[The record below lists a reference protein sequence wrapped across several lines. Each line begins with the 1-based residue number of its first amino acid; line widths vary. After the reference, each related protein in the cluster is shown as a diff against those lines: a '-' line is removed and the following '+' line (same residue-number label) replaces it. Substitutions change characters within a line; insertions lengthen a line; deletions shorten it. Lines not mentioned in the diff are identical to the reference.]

1 VTIATRPVTWELLR
15 DSGEPRAATSVRDD
29 GVTTVLGVW
38 FALGMFVDAWAHS
51 NLPGLES
58 FFTPWHA
65 VFYSGFA
72 ATAGWILWLVWGQVR
87 AGRRGRAAVPVGY
100 GAAVVALPVF
110 AVSGAGDLVWHTV
123 LGIETSTN
131 VFFSPSHLG
140 LVGSM
145 VVILTSPLR
154 AAWDRYPP
162 GSRPSVRA
170 LLPAVLTLA
179 FAGSLLLLFLS
190 YANPMRFDARH
201 VVSFLSDRDDDDP
214 AKWLVAS
221 MLVFGE
227 LLVLPLLL
235 IARRWHLP
243 PGAASVVFGADA
255 LISATLLG
263 FRADRMALVYGLLA
277 TGLLVDLVAVELRP
291 AGDRRAAFWAFGALT
306 PFLTWAVFLMIS
318 AFGAGRAPTIVEYWT
333 GIPVVAGLLG
343 WLLAALMLPNAVPR
357 QPAAA

>member
-15 DSGEPRAATSVRDD
+15 DSGEPRAATPVRDD
-29 GVTTVLGVW
+29 VVTTVLGVW

-51 NLPGLES
+51 NLPKLET

-87 AGRRGRAAVPVGY
+87 VGRRGRAAVPLGY

-131 VFFSPSHLG
+131 IFFSPSHLG

-145 VVILTSPLR
+145 VIILTSPLR
-154 AAWDRYPP
+154 AAWARYPA
-162 GSRPSVRA
+162 GSRPSGRE
-170 LLPAVLTLA
+170 LLPAVLTMA
-179 FAGSLLLLFLS
+179 FAGSLVLLFLS
-190 YANPMRFDARH
+190 YANPLRFDGRR

-227 LLVLPLLL
+227 LLLLPLLL
-235 IARRWHLP
+235 IARRWSLR
-243 PGAASVVFGADA
+243 PGTATLVFGADA
-255 LISATLLG
+255 LISATQLG

-277 TGLLVDLVAVELRP
+277 TGVLVDLVAAAVQP
-291 AGDRRAAFWAFGALT
+291 AADRRAAFWLFGALT
-306 PFLTWAVFLMIS
+306 PFLTWAVFLAVS
-318 AFGAGRAPTIVEYWT
+318 ALGAGRPPAIVEYWT

-343 WLLAALMLPNAVPR
+343 WLLAAAVLPNAVPR
-357 QPAAA
+357 QLAAV